1 VTRLRPDVIEYRKQ
15 LGRNRGRWKRREPM
29 AFIDL
34 IDDSELFERDRAAL
48 GYVPNYTRLFAHR
61 PAVYEAWLQLKDA
74 ITGSMDLRRYE
85 LATVAA
91 ARALRSSYC
100 TLAHGKVLADR
111 FLPPA
116 QVRDVV
122 LDHRSA
128 GLDEVDVAVMDLA
141 EKVAED
147 ATSVTEADVERLRDL
162 GLSDAEIL
170 DVVVAA
176 AARCFFSKT
185 LDALCAQADPVF
197 AELEPEL
204 RDVLTVGR
212 PIAET

>member
-1 VTRLRPDVIEYRKQ
+1 
-15 LGRNRGRWKRREPM
+15 M
-29 AFIDL
+29 AFVQL
-34 IDDSELFERDRAAL
+34 IGDSELFAQDRAAL

-61 PAVYEAWLQLKDA
+61 PAVYEAWLQLRDA
-74 ITGSMDLRRYE
+74 ISGSMDLRRYE
-85 LATVAA
+85 LVTIAA
-91 ARALRSSYC
+91 ARNLRSSYC
-100 TLAHGKVLADR
+100 TLQHGKLLATR
-111 FLPPA
+111 FLEPA

-128 GLDEVDVAVMDLA
+128 GLDEVDMALMDLA
-141 EKVAED
+141 EKVADD

-162 GLSDAEIL
+162 GLSDAEIF

-185 LDALCAQADPVF
+185 LDALCVQADPVF

-212 PIAET
+212 PIATS

>member
-1 VTRLRPDVIEYRKQ
+1 
-15 LGRNRGRWKRREPM
+15 M
-29 AFIDL
+29 AFIEL
-34 IDDSELFERDRAAL
+34 IEDSEIFERDRAAL

-61 PAVYEAWLQLKDA
+61 PTVYEAWLRLRDA
-74 ITGSMDLRRYE
+74 ISGSMDTRRYE

-91 ARALRSSYC
+91 ARSLRSSYC

-111 FLPPA
+111 FLEP
-116 QVRDVV
+116 
-122 LDHRSA
+122 

-147 ATSVTEADVERLRDL
+147 ATSITEADVQRLRDL
-162 GLSDAEIL
+162 GLSDAEIF
-170 DVVVAA
+170 DVVAAA

-197 AELEPEL
+197 GELDPEL

-212 PIAET
+212 PIAES

>member
-1 VTRLRPDVIEYRKQ
+1 V
-15 LGRNRGRWKRREPM
+15 
-29 AFIDL
+29 AFIEQ
-34 IDDSELFERDRAAL
+34 IGDSELFERDRAAL

-61 PAVYEAWLQLKDA
+61 PAVYEAWLQLKGA
-74 ITGSMDLRRYE
+74 IAGSMDTRRYE

-91 ARALRSSYC
+91 ASRIRSSYC

-111 FLPPA
+111 FLEPE
-116 QVRDVV
+116 QVRDLV

-141 EKVAED
+141 EQVADDPTE
-147 ATSVTEADVERLRDL
+147 VTEADVQRLRDL
-162 GLSDAEIL
+162 GLSDAEIF
-170 DVVVAA
+170 DVVAAA

-185 LDALCAQADPVF
+185 LDALCAQADPAF
-197 AELEPEL
+197 AKLDPEL

-212 PIAET
+212 PIADPA

>member
-1 VTRLRPDVIEYRKQ
+1 
-15 LGRNRGRWKRREPM
+15 M

-34 IDDSELFERDRAAL
+34 IDDSEIFERDRAAL

-61 PAVYEAWLQLKDA
+61 PAVYEAWLQLRDA
-74 ITGSMDLRRYE
+74 ISGSMDTRRYE

-91 ARALRSSYC
+91 ARDLRSSYC

-111 FLPPA
+111 FLEPA

-122 LDHRSA
+122 LDHRNA

-141 EKVAED
+141 EKVAGD
-147 ATSVTEADVERLRDL
+147 ATEVTEADVQRLRDL
-162 GLSDAEIL
+162 GLSDAEIF
-170 DVVVAA
+170 DVVAAA
-176 AARCFFSKT
+176 AARCFFSKA
-185 LDALCAQADPVF
+185 LDALCAQADPAF
-197 AELEPEL
+197 AELDPEL

-212 PIAET
+212 PIATS